1 MAKGFAAVKMFNSKI
16 HSLGTKR
23 SCRYDQEIH
32 PSLQG
37 NIFSVTDNGGND
49 MENKKS
55 LPLAG
60 INVIELATVVA
71 APAVGR
77 VLATYG
83 ANVIKIEAPPD
94 GDLIRGM
101 SKGHQLP
108 SEPYNSPLF
117 DVLNSG
123 KKTISINL
131 KSEKGKEA
139 LHKLLEQSDIFI
151 TNVRMKSLIRMG
163 LGYDALKDKYPS
175 LIYGHFSGFGLEGPD
190 ADRPGFDTT
199 AFWLRSG
206 AIMDWVVPG
215 SFVIRPSFG
224 FGDLATSSSF
234 LSGILMALYART
246 VTNRGTLVSTS
257 LLSSGIWCNATSV
270 VNAQPQYGKNYPQD
284 RYHPW
289 DPFSDFYE
297 CKDGEWVAVME
308 KSYATDK
315 AIFAELFDMPELMTD
330 PRLADLVTMRET
342 DAVAEVVAKV
352 EKIMLTRTAEEWC
365 EIFDANDIP
374 NEKVRHFKE
383 VYLDQQAWVNG
394 CFEKVSYPDGAETAL
409 PMPPIL
415 FSDFGRK
422 GYETKGCVGE
432 DTEEILRSLG
442 YSDKEIAD
450 MRSKKEI
457 L

>member
-1 MAKGFAAVKMFNSKI
+1 
-16 HSLGTKR
+16 
-23 SCRYDQEIH
+23 
-32 PSLQG
+32 
-37 NIFSVTDNGGND
+37 

-163 LGYDALKDKYPS
+163 LGYDALKDKYPR

-224 FGDLATSSSF
+224 FGDLATS
-234 LSGILMALYART
+234 
-246 VTNRGTLVSTS
+246 
-257 LLSSGIWCNATSV
+257 
-270 VNAQPQYGKNYPQD
+270 
-284 RYHPW
+284 
-289 DPFSDFYE
+289 
-297 CKDGEWVAVME
+297 
-308 KSYATDK
+308 
-315 AIFAELFDMPELMTD
+315 
-330 PRLADLVTMRET
+330 
-342 DAVAEVVAKV
+342 
-352 EKIMLTRTAEEWC
+352 
-365 EIFDANDIP
+365 
-374 NEKVRHFKE
+374 
-383 VYLDQQAWVNG
+383 
-394 CFEKVSYPDGAETAL
+394 
-409 PMPPIL
+409 
-415 FSDFGRK
+415 
-422 GYETKGCVGE
+422 
-432 DTEEILRSLG
+432 
-442 YSDKEIAD
+442 
-450 MRSKKEI
+450 
-457 L
+457 